1 MVFLIEALSKSLRG
15 FTEGLTIPYSL
26 RGYTVSNYKVTL
38 TFTTPDDPRGLIF
51 PLVDKIKDVVRV
63 TSSTYQLV
71 EDRPTNDEHH
81 GGIVNDEST

>member
-1 MVFLIEALSKSLRG
+1 M
-15 FTEGLTIPYSL
+15 
-26 RGYTVSNYKVTL
+26 SNYKVTL